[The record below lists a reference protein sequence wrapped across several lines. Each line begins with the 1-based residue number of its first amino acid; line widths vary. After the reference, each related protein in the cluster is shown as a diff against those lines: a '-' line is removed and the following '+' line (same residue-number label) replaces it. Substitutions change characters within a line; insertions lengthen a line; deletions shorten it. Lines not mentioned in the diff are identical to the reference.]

1 MTNAPDTPPRRIGL
15 AFGIVAF
22 FALIA
27 AMGVALVRGAE
38 DVSPL
43 VGTPAPEIRAE
54 LLAGDVP
61 EGAHVVNFWAT
72 WCTPCLAEHP
82 ILMRMADE
90 GTPIVGIAYRDDALK
105 IARYLSEAGNP
116 FSALYLDN
124 SGNVVPDW
132 GLRGVPETFVV
143 EDGVITF
150 HASGALE
157 TPLRVSRGTA
167 TD

>member
-1 MTNAPDTPPRRIGL
+1 MTDTPSDPPRRLWLAIGIL
-15 AFGIVAF
+15 AFS
-22 FALIA
+22 ALIA
-27 AMGVALVRGAE
+27 AMGVALVRGTE

-54 LLAGDVP
+54 LLAGSVP
-61 EGAHVVNFWAT
+61 ESAHVVNFWAT

-82 ILMRMADE
+82 ILMEMADE
-90 GTPIVGIAYRDDALK
+90 GMPIVGIAYRDDAQK

-157 TPLRVSRGTA
+157 TPLRVSRGRA